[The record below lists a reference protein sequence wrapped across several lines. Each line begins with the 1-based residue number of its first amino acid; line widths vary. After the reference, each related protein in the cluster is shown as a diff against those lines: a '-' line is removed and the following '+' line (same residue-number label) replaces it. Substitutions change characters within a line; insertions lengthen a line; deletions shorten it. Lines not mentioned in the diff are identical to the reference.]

1 MDYSEYLRT
10 INFFT
15 HAPFP
20 LSFHPRICF
29 RPVKISCPLS
39 LAQKNVQTS
48 SFSLLFVQ
56 RLVYNWRK
64 KVWIDAHACY
74 VGNQVSSKSR
84 ATGVSR
90 ELQFSVGRDRRSIDV
105 RRSIRRRSFVERIE
119 WIFQESN
126 MDVTFTRPLQGK
138 ESCVEC
144 TKCCFRFSNASKLD
158 RRTSTRIQCVFFSFL
173 FCFDEKP
180 DVFDLT

>member
-1 MDYSEYLRT
+1 M
-10 INFFT
+10 
-15 HAPFP
+15 
-20 LSFHPRICF
+20 
-29 RPVKISCPLS
+29 
-39 LAQKNVQTS
+39 
-48 SFSLLFVQ
+48 
-56 RLVYNWRK
+56 
-64 KVWIDAHACY
+64 
-74 VGNQVSSKSR
+74 R
-84 ATGVSR
+84 ATSVIKFQVNR
-90 ELQFSVGRDRRSIDV
+90 EQQACLENCSSQLEEIDV
-105 RRSIRRRSFVERIE
+105 RLMFDDRFVEDRSLKE
-119 WIFQESN
+119 SNGFFQESN